1 MATRRRIRTLT
12 TAGCGTRHLVVCW
25 RLDDTKMTIVLH
37 STPATADD
45 VAEILGVPKK
55 RVKWLKR
62 LMRSRTAATIRVNG
76 SKVQGKRGLGTK
88 LAGKKTKVSRAK
100 AKKAAR

>member
-1 MATRRRIRTLT
+1 
-12 TAGCGTRHLVVCW
+12 
-25 RLDDTKMTIVLH
+25 MTIVLY

-62 LMRSRTAATIRVNG
+62 LMQSRTAATIRANRGKVKRKNG
-76 SKVQGKRGLGTK
+76 LKVT
-88 LAGKKTKVSRAK
+88 LAGKKTKASHVK
-100 AKKAAR
+100 TKKVAR